1 VYPTGTLI
9 HQPDGSQGSSAKSGP
24 GFETVRVW
32 GLTLARV
39 TTEEMLQLVD
49 GLIDRAAPGYFITAN
64 LHYAMLTDRES
75 CLAEVNRRAAFL
87 VADGMPLVWY
97 SRLLGRPLP
106 ERVTGADS
114 IYRLCEQAARRG
126 HRVFLLGG
134 APEVARQAAEN
145 LRRLSPGLRIVG
157 IETPMLSELSPQEH
171 ARLIRRIRDARPDL
185 LFVAFGQPRGEV
197 WLAENIDAL
206 GVPACVQVGASFDFV
221 AGRVA
226 RAPKWMRRIGAEW
239 TYRIW
244 REPRRMV
251 PRYFTDAVFLVKA
264 VLRDVFGRRR

>member
-1 VYPTGTLI
+1 
-9 HQPDGSQGSSAKSGP
+9 
-24 GFETVRVW
+24 
-32 GLTLARV
+32 
-39 TTEEMLQLVD
+39 MLQLVD

-75 CLAEVNRRAAFL
+75 RLAEVNRRAAFL

-114 IYRLCEQAARRG
+114 IYRLCQQAARRG

-171 ARLIRRIRDARPDL
+171 ARLIRRIRHARPDL
-185 LFVAFGQPRGEV
+185 LFVAFGQPRGEL
-197 WLAENIDAL
+197 WLAENVDAL

-251 PRYFTDAVFLVKA
+251 PRYFADAVFLVKA